1 MPQAQTIAQAK
12 ASFKARGRPSLTDK
26 QQKQLQRACEL
37 EQRAERIKEQEKKRA
52 AAAVKKKA
60 GGQDGKERQKAFLGT
75 QMRRDKFGYKSSQF
89 HLGAFLRTGG
99 KQDERQTGSLVVQDE
114 VVKDEDLFEDDGL
127 DDEMMLSALEAVP
140 TLDTNGQSGKN
151 IVVQETVKHSKMLP
165 PPPIP
170 RLPTTHK
177 PPRPAQSPNAEEDL
191 SSFWEDLDS
200 STQIARD
207 LDDSSTDFDNDVA
220 SSLNTSFGSGSF
232 DLTAEELDKLD
243 PPPVPAVSVAK
254 TRTLPAPS
262 VSMLPPPLPAKRTPI
277 PASHMPPPK
286 KPHSIPAKETKRQ
299 NASKCPFLPA
309 ESLYCSPDLGFT
321 LSQLENFV
329 EDDLQLT
336 QAVPG

>member
-1 MPQAQTIAQAK
+1 MPPAQTIAQAK

-52 AAAVKKKA
+52 AAAVKRKA
-60 GGQDGKERQKAFLGT
+60 EGQDGKDRQKAFLGT

-89 HLGAFLRTGG
+89 HLGAFLQAAGRRVEGQG
-99 KQDERQTGSLVVQDE
+99 GSLAVQDE
-114 VVKDEDLFEDDGL
+114 VVEEEDLFEDDGL

-151 IVVQETVKHSKMLP
+151 IVVQDTVKHSKTMP
-165 PPPIP
+165 PLPIP

-243 PPPVPAVSVAK
+243 PPPMPTASVEK
-254 TRTLPAPS
+254 TRPLPAPN
-262 VSMLPPPLPAKRTPI
+262 VSMLPPPLPAKRSPI
-277 PASHMPPPK
+277 PARQMPPPK
-286 KPHSIPAKETKRQ
+286 KPQSIAAKEPKRQ
-299 NASKCPFLPA
+299 NVIKGPFLPA
-309 ESLYCSPDLGFT
+309 RSLYCSPDLGFT